1 MYLILK
7 MLSCSREQRDHSV
20 FIISGGP
27 TFNKSQCDIELRA
40 DKWCKRRAQHSM
52 EKPPHAQLQKN
63 CKILSDNYFEGV

>member
-40 DKWCKRRAQHSM
+40 DKWCKRKGTAFYGKTAPCTVAKKLQNLIR
-52 EKPPHAQLQKN
+52 QL
-63 CKILSDNYFEGV
+63 F